1 MQTISISN
9 KKFKELQE
17 LFLTSS
23 ISNTEGKIFL
33 IKDKNNWNTNY
44 KVLKRFYDNESP
56 LFGNKLLTIN
66 ILENSKID
74 IDELVMP
81 EKLVINNGKL
91 IGYTM
96 EYIDGINLKELF
108 DDIKYDRLEM
118 IKHLKEI
125 GNILDKI
132 RKLNNYNKNINFYLN
147 DIHEANFILDKSGH
161 IKVVDI
167 DSCKIGNNIPVVAKY
182 LTPFSPIDELPEKYK
197 RCNDTKIGYIAPDF
211 NSDLYC
217 YNLMILN
224 YLYKDNIQKLD
235 IAEFYSYLNYLNNIG
250 FPYELL
256 DCFSTLYEYTDNTN
270 PMELLDLIPNDM
282 GRAHH
287 KVYGLVK

>member
-287 KVYGLVK
+287 KVYRLVK

>member
-17 LFLTSS
+17 LFLASS

-96 EYIDGINLKELF
+96 EYIDGVNLKELF

-132 RKLNNYNKNINFYLN
+132 RKLNNYNQNINFYLN

-287 KVYGLVK
+287 KVYRLVK

>member
-1 MQTISISN
+1 MKTISISN
-9 KKFKELQE
+9 KKFKESQE
-17 LFLTSS
+17 LFLAPS
-23 ISNTEGKIFL
+23 ISNKEGKIFL
-33 IKDKNNWNTNY
+33 IKDKNNWNTKY
-44 KVLKRFYDNESP
+44 KALKRFYDNESP

-66 ILENSKID
+66 ILENSKVD
-74 IDELVMP
+74 INELVMP

-96 EYIDGINLKELF
+96 EYIDGVNLKELF
-108 DDIKYDRLEM
+108 DNIKYDRLEM

-125 GNILDKI
+125 GIILDKI
-132 RKLNNYNKNINFYLN
+132 RKLNNYNQSINFYLN
-147 DIHEANFILDKSGH
+147 DIHEANFILDQSGH
-161 IKVVDI
+161 IKVVDV
-167 DSCKIGNNIPVVAKY
+167 DSCKIGNNIPVIAKY

-197 RCNDTKIGYIAPDF
+197 RYNDAKIGYIVPDF

-235 IAEFYSYLNYLNNIG
+235 IAEFYSYLNYLISIG
-250 FPYELL
+250 FSYELV
-256 DCFSTLYEYTDNTN
+256 DCFSKLYQYENNVN
-270 PMELLDLIPNDM
+270 PYELLDLIPKDM

-287 KVYGLVK
+287 KIYKLVK